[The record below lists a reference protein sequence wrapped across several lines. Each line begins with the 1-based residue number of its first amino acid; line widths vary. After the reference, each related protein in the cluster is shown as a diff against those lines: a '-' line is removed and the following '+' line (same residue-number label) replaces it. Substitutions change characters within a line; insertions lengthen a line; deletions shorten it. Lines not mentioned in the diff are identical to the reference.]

1 MLKPLAK
8 NIISKMSL
16 SEKKKLDNLQE
27 KYKKTGDE
35 MLEAQAAAS
44 VAMRKEVKRSAAVQ
58 KLINKGFK
66 AEFLAFKVADEL
78 KAYKEVMT
86 KKYNL

>member
-1 MLKPLAK
+1 
-8 NIISKMSL
+8 
-16 SEKKKLDNLQE
+16 
-27 KYKKTGDE
+27 

-66 AEFLAFKVADEL
+66 AEFMAFKVVDEL